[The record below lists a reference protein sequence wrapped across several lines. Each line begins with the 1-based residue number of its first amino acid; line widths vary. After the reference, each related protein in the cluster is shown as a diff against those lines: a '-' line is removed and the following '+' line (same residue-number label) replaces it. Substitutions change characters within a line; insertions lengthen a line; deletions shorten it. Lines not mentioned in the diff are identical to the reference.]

1 MGWDKQMEMKQLFR
15 TAKVIKLLVVLVAG
29 WLATDATDL
38 SAQDFLYVAI
48 QGEAAISVVDMNSLE
63 EVTRLDLTTMGFSE
77 NAKPH
82 HIAVEPDGSH
92 WYVSLIGENRVLK
105 FDRQNRIVGQVEFEV
120 PGLMA
125 LNPATG
131 MLYVGR
137 SMSAINAPSRIGEIA
152 TGEMDVEELDVF
164 FPRPHALAVAP
175 RAGKAYSASLAVNQM
190 GVLDLASGDFELMD
204 VPGTQQH
211 TLLQFAVSPD
221 ERTLVVTTEMSGR
234 LLIFDLA
241 DPDHPTL
248 RHDVAVGVRP
258 WHPVFSMDG
267 QQVYFGN
274 KSDNTVVAVNVQTGA
289 EVMNRSF
296 PGLSNPHGTA
306 VSPDGRYLFVSNNGP
321 GGMNMDMGMDSADGA
336 MDHSAHHP
344 EGDMDHEMEGEM
356 PTTGTLVVI
365 DLRTMEHVKTLV
377 MGENATGVG
386 TRR

>member
-1 MGWDKQMEMKQLFR
+1 MEMKQVFR
-15 TAKVIKLLVVLVAG
+15 TAKVIKLFVALLTCG
-29 WLATDATDL
+29 FGLKAAEL

-48 QGEAAISVVDMNSLE
+48 QGEAAVSVVDMGTLE
-63 EVTRLDLTTMGFSE
+63 EVVRLDLTTMGFTA

-82 HIAVEPDGSH
+82 HIAVEPDGAH
-92 WYVSLIGENRVLK
+92 WYLSLIGENRVLK

-152 TGEMDVEELDVF
+152 TGDMDVEELDVF

-175 RAGKAYSASLAVNQM
+175 GLGKAYSASLAVNQM

-204 VPGTQQH
+204 VAGTSQH

-248 RHDVAVGVRP
+248 RHSVPVGVQP

-267 QQVYFGN
+267 EHVYFGN
-274 KSDNTVVAVNVQTGA
+274 KGENMIASVNVRTGEEDMRQA
-289 EVMNRSF
+289 F
-296 PGLSNPHGTA
+296 PGLSNPHGSA
-306 VSPDGRYLFVSNNGP
+306 VSPDGRYLFISNNGP
-321 GGMNMDMGMDSADGA
+321 GGMDMDMGMDMGDG
-336 MDHSAHHP
+336 DHAEHHP
-344 EGDMDHEMEGEM
+344 ASDMDHEMMGEM

-365 DLRTMEHVKTLV
+365 DLRTMQHVKTLEL
-377 MGENATGVG
+377 GENATGVG
-386 TRR
+386 AHR